1 VLLGLAVLMTV
12 AVIAALSAVGYVL
25 AIAASAPDLSEL
37 KPADKGQLSVVYAAD
52 GSRLGFIQ
60 SDVLRRVV
68 PWRDIPVNL
77 RRATVAIEDERFYKH
92 GGVDLNAIV
101 RAGIK
106 NLESGKT
113 VQGGSTITQQLVRAL
128 YIKDPKRD
136 FARKIREAKLASEL
150 EEKHSKT
157 WVLHNYLNS
166 VPYGTVGGRTAIGVE
181 AAAVTFFDK
190 HAKRLRLYQSALLAG
205 LPQAPSEYNPFR
217 NPGAALERR
226 NEVLRQMLENGYINQ
241 AQFDRASHRGL
252 GLRHGT
258 RYIQRREPYFFDYV
272 QEKLIERYGVGVVR
286 RGGLRIHTTID
297 PALQDSAREAINSYY
312 GDPAGPS
319 SALVAIDPA
328 TGKIR
333 AMASSGTYNQRNFN
347 LAAQGHRQPGSAFKT
362 FVLTTAIR
370 RGVDPDSTYYTSKP
384 LNINDPTYGHWE
396 VKTFG
401 NSYIGTVSLTRA
413 TLSSDNTVYAQLIL
427 DLGPKQVCETAKLL
441 GITTKL
447 DCYPAEG
454 LGGLTRGVTP
464 LEMAGAYATLASGG
478 IRHRPTGIEKV
489 VFPDGKSE
497 NLASSKGKR
506 VLTDGQ
512 AYEVT
517 KVLKMNVQAGTGTAA
532 NYGCPAAGK
541 TGTTDEA
548 KDAWFVGYTP
558 ELSAAVW
565 VGYPDAG
572 IAMPGAQGGTYA
584 APVWHA
590 FMLPAHGDYCDDFP
604 QPSEPA
610 DFSPFFGKYASTG
623 ARGTGQ
629 YYGPSSGGTT
639 TDEQQYDPRFYE
651 QAPLDQPEPQAPAE
665 EVAPEP
671 APGNGNGNGNGKPK
685 PGGVAPG

>member
-1 VLLGLAVLMTV
+1 MLLGLGVLATV
-12 AVIAALSAVGYVL
+12 SIIALLSAVGYVL

-37 KPADKGQLSVVYAAD
+37 KPADKGQLSVVYAVD

-181 AAAVTFFDK
+181 AAAVTFFNK
-190 HAKRLRLYQSALLAG
+190 HAKGLRLYQSALLAG

-217 NPGAALERR
+217 NPEAALARR
-226 NEVLRQMLENGYINQ
+226 NEVLRQMVKNGYITP
-241 AQFDRASHRGL
+241 AEGERASQRGL
-252 GLRHGT
+252 GLRPGT

-272 QEKLIERYGVGVVR
+272 QDKLIDRYGVGVVR
-286 RGGLRIHTTID
+286 RGGLRIHTTIN

-319 SALVAIDPA
+319 SALVAIDPSN
-328 TGKIR
+328 GKIR
-333 AMASSGTYNQRNFN
+333 AMASSGTYQHSKFN

-362 FVLTTAIR
+362 FVLATAIR
-370 RGVDPDSTYYTSKP
+370 QRVDPDSTYYTSKP
-384 LNINDPTYGHWE
+384 LNIDDPDFGHWE

-427 DLGPKQVCETAKLL
+427 DMGPKKVCETAKLL

-454 LGGLTRGVTP
+454 LGGLTLGVTP

-478 IRHRPTGIEKV
+478 IRHRPTGIERV

-497 NLASSKGKR
+497 NLSSAKGKR
-506 VLTDGQ
+506 VLTDGE
-512 AYEVT
+512 AYEIT
-517 KVLKMNVQAGTGTAA
+517 NVLKMNVQSGTGTAA

-558 ELSAAVW
+558 RISTAVW

-572 IAMPGAQGGTYA
+572 VAMPGAQGGTYA

-604 QPSEPA
+604 EPTEPA
-610 DFSPFFGKYASTG
+610 DFSPFFGEYSSTG
-623 ARGTGQ
+623 RSGSSQ
-629 YYGPSSGGTT
+629 YYAPSTAT
-639 TDEQQYDPRFYE
+639 PAPQYDPRFYE
-651 QAPLDQPEPQAPAE
+651 EAPLNEPQTEEPAAPE
-665 EVAPEP
+665 EP
-671 APGNGNGNGNGKPK
+671 APGNGNGNGNGNGQGGE
-685 PGGVAPG
+685 PGGTAAPG

>member
-1 VLLGLAVLMTV
+1 VLLGLSVLATV
-12 AVIAALSAVGYVL
+12 SVIAVLSAVGYVL

-37 KPADKGQLSVVYAAD
+37 KPADKGQLSVVYAVD

-181 AAAVTFFDK
+181 AAAVTFFNK
-190 HAKRLRLYQSALLAG
+190 HAKGLRLYQSALLAG

-217 NPGAALERR
+217 NPEAALARR
-226 NEVLRQMLENGYINQ
+226 NEVLRQMVKNEYITQ
-241 AQFDRASHRGL
+241 AEAERASQRGL
-252 GLRHGT
+252 GLRPGT

-272 QEKLIERYGVGVVR
+272 QDKLIDRYGVGVVR
-286 RGGLRIHTTID
+286 RGGLRIHTTIN

-333 AMASSGTYNQRNFN
+333 AMASSGTYQHSKFN

-370 RGVDPDSTYYTSKP
+370 QGVDPDSTYYTSKP
-384 LNINDPTYGHWE
+384 LNIDDPDFGHWE

-427 DLGPKQVCETAKLL
+427 DMGPKKVCETAKLL

-454 LGGLTRGVTP
+454 LGGLTLGVTP

-478 IRHRPTGIEKV
+478 IRHRPTGIERV

-497 NLASSKGKR
+497 NLASAKGKR
-506 VLTDGQ
+506 VLTDGE

-517 KVLKMNVQAGTGTAA
+517 KVLKMNVQSGTGTAA

-558 ELSAAVW
+558 KLSAAVW

-572 IAMPGAQGGTYA
+572 VAMPGAQGGTYA

-604 QPSEPA
+604 QPTEPA
-610 DFSPFFGKYASTG
+610 EFSPFFGKYSSTG
-623 ARGTGQ
+623 RSSSQ
-629 YYGPSSGGTT
+629 YYAPSTT
-639 TDEQQYDPRFYE
+639 TPDQQYDPRFYE
-651 QAPLDQPEPQAPAE
+651 EAPLDPPQSETPPEQ
-665 EVAPEP
+665 VAPEAP
-671 APGNGNGNGNGKPK
+671 APGNGNGKGNGNGTA
-685 PGGVAPG
+685 APG